1 MIGIRKLIITHL
13 LLNLYLLVLIQPAL
27 PVLEYLV
34 NYDYIVNEL
43 CENRDKPILACNGKC
58 YLGNQ
63 VEKQLDIERN
73 TPVPI
78 PPKFDNEKF
87 VTLYVRL
94 VHVIIEVE
102 EVYLDQPIFFKAMKE
117 GIVPDVDLHPPIV

>member
-87 VTLYVRL
+87 VTLHVRL
-94 VHVIIEVE
+94 VHDMKEVE
-102 EVYLDQPIFFKAMKE
+102 QVYLDQPIFFKAMKE
-117 GIVPDVDLHPPIV
+117 GIVPDVDLRPPIV